1 MNTFRPR
8 GIISVLQ
15 TPFDAEGGVDE
26 ASQERLVE
34 DAIAAGVDG
43 FLVPVVAS
51 EVAELTSEERELIVR
66 RVAQQSHGRVPVV
79 VGASS
84 ADPQECCRFA
94 QVAESV
100 GATAYLVAVPNEL
113 YGSPEKILGFFQRI
127 ARSCPLPL
135 LIQDLQF
142 GGPGMTIETIQQ
154 LQVELPTLAG
164 LKIETLPA
172 GSKYT
177 AVRNAL
183 GPDFFIAGGWAVPQM
198 IEALD
203 RGVDAMIPES
213 AMVRVYVAIDRAH
226 RAERRERAIELF
238 RELVPILAFSNQ
250 ELLTSIAFFKRLL
263 TRKGIF
269 SGENLRA
276 KGFAWDTYNRRI
288 ADELIDHYLE
298 LEARVEKG

>member
-26 ASQERLVE
+26 ASHERLVE

-51 EVAELTSEERELIVR
+51 EVAELTSEERERIVR
-66 RVAQQSHGRVPVV
+66 QVARQSQGRVPVV
-79 VGASS
+79 VGASCT
-84 ADPQECCRFA
+84 DPQECCRFA
-94 QVAESV
+94 QMAESV
-100 GATAYLVAVPNEL
+100 GAAAYLVAVPNEL
-113 YGSPEKILGFFQRI
+113 YGSPEKIPKFFQSL
-127 ARSCPLPL
+127 ASSCSLPL

-142 GGPGMTIETIQQ
+142 GGPGMTIETIRQ

-226 RAERRERAIELF
+226 RVERRERAIELF

-269 SGENLRA
+269 SRENLRA
-276 KGFAWDTYNRRI
+276 KGFAWDAYNRRI
-288 ADELIDHYLE
+288 ADELIDNYLE
-298 LEARVEKG
+298 LEARLEKG